1 MTAEFVVVLPA
12 VIVVLA
18 CCLAAVAAVGF
29 QVRLA
34 DAAAIGS
41 RSLARGEPFEVA
53 AQRVHALVGDVRVET
68 ERRGEFVC
76 LKLSSA
82 GVDSERMGPARLLGF
97 TATAQGCALA
107 GGL

>member
-1 MTAEFVVVLPA
+1 MVLPA

-18 CCLAAVAAVGF
+18 CCLAAVAAMGF

-53 AQRVHALVGDVRVET
+53 AQRVHTLVGDVQIET
-68 ERRGEFVC
+68 ENLGEFVC
-76 LKLSSA
+76 MTLSSA
-82 GVDSERMGPARLLGF
+82 GSDRLGPVRLLGY
-97 TATAQGCALA
+97 TASAHGCALA